1 MKKFLSGFICC
12 FILMASVS
20 FAANYT
26 AIQAGFKI
34 FVNGAEF
41 KPSNPA
47 VVIDG
52 RTYLPLRA
60 IGDALGVKVNWNDA
74 KKQVEVGEP
83 PKITPT
89 PVKDVQPTPNIVL
102 GKNEFLSRYN
112 AVAPYDFKITVL
124 GKVGEVLTGSVPY
137 EVWQF
142 KFENVRNQDMTL
154 QISELGWNKGTT
166 ITTVG
171 YQGYQ
176 MISRKTLKAGETF
189 TGCAALGTAY
199 KGGIQDKIMFVY
211 GAGKLFY
218 EE

>member
-124 GKVGEVLTGSVPY
+124 GKVGEDLTKSVPY

-142 KFENVRNQDMTL
+142 KFENVRNQDMTF
-154 QISELGWNKGTT
+154 QISSLGWNQGTT

-171 YQGYQ
+171 TLGYPP
-176 MISRKTLKAGETF
+176 ISRRTLKPGESF
-189 TGCAALGTAY
+189 TGCAALGIT
-199 KGGIQDKIMFVY
+199 DKENDVWFFY
-211 GAGKLFY
+211 GAGKILY
-218 EE
+218 KE

>member
-1 MKKFLSGFICC
+1 
-12 FILMASVS
+12 
-20 FAANYT
+20 
-26 AIQAGFKI
+26 
-34 FVNGAEF
+34 
-41 KPSNPA
+41 
-47 VVIDG
+47 

-124 GKVGEVLTGSVPY
+124 GKVGEDLTKSVPY

-142 KFENVRNQDMTL
+142 KFENVRNQDMTF
-154 QISELGWNKGTT
+154 QISSLGWNQGTT
-166 ITTVG
+166 LTTVG
-171 YQGYQ
+171 TLGYPP
-176 MISRKTLKAGETF
+176 ITRKTLKPGESF
-189 TGCAALGTAY
+189 TGCAAFGTAY
-199 KGGIQDKIMFVY
+199 KGHQDKIMFSY
-211 GAGKLFY
+211 GAGKVFY